1 VLHGVGAELAGG
13 VEAALPRSPFPL
25 SSELLVSSLDEEVV
39 AQLSA
44 EQTESKELI
53 ARLSRGV
60 THAAA

>member
-44 EQTESKELI
+44 EQTESK
-53 ARLSRGV
+53 
-60 THAAA
+60 